1 MIRYPIGLKSGITYV
16 DSHDYTKIKI
26 DSDDD
31 LPLKEIVN
39 FHNVVI
45 FIRSVFNENHNWYY
59 Y

>member
-16 DSHDYTKIKI
+16 DSHNYTKIKI

-39 FHNVVI
+39 FHIVVI